1 MYVEAL
7 STMDEQMG
15 ELNVFKVR
23 NKIKDVSYRNQLN
36 NLQNKSTDSSL

>member
-7 STMDEQMG
+7 STMDEQMD

>member
-7 STMDEQMG
+7 STMDEQMD

-36 NLQNKSTDSSL
+36 NLQNKSTDSFL